1 MFRVVLC
8 RFLWCSFS
16 ASVQYRETITEHL
29 SIMMCSLL
37 LLFLEWF
44 NVELKPT
51 NWFEW
56 KSIPLSTYLNEV
68 MTGVWW
74 PCATYI
80 GVFILWTTEQWA
92 QINIDHSGD
101 QRWPGLFSLNGW
113 SANTGY
119 CFIKAVCDCVT
130 FIILM
135 RSTQSGYLLFF
146 AGVHSA
152 AWTVTIF
159 DEPLIILLASAS
171 HMLYSVFLNSY
182 SFMYF

>member
-1 MFRVVLC
+1 
-8 RFLWCSFS
+8 
-16 ASVQYRETITEHL
+16 
-29 SIMMCSLL
+29 
-37 LLFLEWF
+37 
-44 NVELKPT
+44 
-51 NWFEW
+51 
-56 KSIPLSTYLNEV
+56 

-159 DEPLIILLASAS
+159 YDPWLYCYSQHLICYTPYFLILTPLCTFRLLQMLLFTIIPAPWTPLIQFWRRARSMI
-171 HMLYSVFLNSY
+171 
-182 SFMYF
+182 

>member
-74 PCATYI
+74 PCATY
-80 GVFILWTTEQWA
+80 
-92 QINIDHSGD
+92 
-101 QRWPGLFSLNGW
+101 
-113 SANTGY
+113 TGY
-119 CFIKAVCDCVT
+119 CVIKAICDCVT
-130 FIILM
+130 LIMLM
-135 RSTQSGYLLFF
+135 RSAQSGYLLFF

-159 DEPLIILLASAS
+159 YDPWLYCYSQHLICYTPYFLILTPLCTFRLLQMLLFTIIPAPWTPLIQFWRRARSMI
-171 HMLYSVFLNSY
+171 
-182 SFMYF
+182 